1 MNASTSAVP
10 SQSMNEMFKSM
21 AKAEPNKV
29 RIDSIDVVKQIRAVF
44 EDADNRLSQ
53 LADNIKAVGILQP
66 VLLRVRPAGRYEL
79 VAGERRLR
87 AAKLA
92 GFTEIP
98 CLIKPMTDDEAK
110 LAQFF
115 ENIHR
120 KNLALMEEAN
130 GCKLALEK
138 VNGDRAA
145 LAMSIQKSE
154 SWIAQRLNLLDLPP
168 ETQRLVSENL
178 SADATAIN
186 TVRQIEK
193 VNPAAAKALV
203 DGQKAAP
210 GKTPLRKAAEDV
222 KKSVKPDGK
231 GGGAPSTATPRDRAA
246 QEPSA
251 AVVRTGGMG
260 IFPTA
265 PAKPHERAM
274 ADLVDQAR
282 KPAADAVKL
291 AASVT
296 PEIAKQI
303 EDHVQNHFKKG
314 QGAHDLAAGIT
325 AGLLRNEFG
334 KNATE
339 LFNLMAFLQGN
350 AKSERFSIE
359 TALAAITNVST

>member
-1 MNASTSAVP
+1 MTASTSAVP

-21 AKAEPNKV
+21 AKAEPSKV
-29 RIDSIDVVKQIRAVF
+29 NIESIDVAKQIRVQF
-44 EDADNRLSQ
+44 EDKDNRLTQ
-53 LADNIKAVGILQP
+53 LADNIKVAGILQP
-66 VLLRVRPAGRYEL
+66 LLLRTRPAGRYEL
-79 VAGERRLR
+79 IAGERRLR
-87 AAKLA
+87 AAKMA
-92 GFTEIP
+92 GLTEVP
-98 CLIKPMTDDEAK
+98 CLIRTLNDEQAK

-120 KNLALMEEAN
+120 KNLTLLEEAQS
-130 GCKLALEK
+130 LRDALDLL
-138 VNGDRAA
+138 NGDRAA
-145 LAMSIQKSE
+145 LAMNIQKSDT
-154 SWIAQRLNLLDLPP
+154 WITQRLNLLDLPP

-186 TVRQIEK
+186 AVRQIEK
-193 VNPAAAKALV
+193 LNPAAAKALV

-210 GKTPLRKAAEDV
+210 GKAPLRKAAEDM
-222 KKSVKPDGK
+222 KKAVKPEGK
-231 GGGAPSTATPRDRAA
+231 GGSTSTATPRDRAV

-251 AVVRTGGMG
+251 AVVKTGGMG

-274 ADLVDQAR
+274 AELVEQAR
-282 KPAADAVKL
+282 KPGSDAVKL

-303 EDHVQNHFKKG
+303 EDHVQKQFKKG
-314 QGAHDLAAGIT
+314 QGATDLAVGIT

-334 KNATE
+334 KNAIE

>member
-1 MNASTSAVP
+1 MTAPTSAVP
-10 SQSMNEMFKSM
+10 SQSMNDMFKSM
-21 AKAEPNKV
+21 AKAEPSKV
-29 RIDSIDVVKQIRAVF
+29 SIDAIDVAKQVRTEF
-44 EDADNRLSQ
+44 EDKDNRLTQ
-53 LADNIKAVGILQP
+53 LADNIKVTGILQP
-66 VLLRVRPAGRYEL
+66 LLLRTRPAGRYEL
-79 VAGERRLR
+79 IAGERRLR
-87 AAKLA
+87 AAKMA
-92 GFTEIP
+92 GLTEVP
-98 CLIKPMTDDEAK
+98 CLIRTLSDEQAK

-120 KNLALMEEAN
+120 KNLTLLEEATSL
-130 GCKLALEK
+130 KDALNAL
-138 VNGDRAA
+138 NGDRAA
-145 LAMSIQKSE
+145 LAMQIQKSE
-154 SWIAQRLNLLDLPP
+154 TWITQRLNLLDLPP

-193 VNPAAAKALV
+193 VNPTAAKALV

-222 KKSVKPDGK
+222 KKTVKPDGK
-231 GGGAPSTATPRDRAA
+231 GGSAPSTATPRDRAA

-303 EDHVQNHFKKG
+303 EDHVQNQFKKG
-314 QGAHDLAAGIT
+314 QGAQDLAAGIT

-334 KNATE
+334 KNAIE